1 MYTSKVEIEVLEGTR
16 IEDDMMI
23 LRARCADC
31 RVWPHGF
38 LDATSLDQHMIYAF
52 GDAYPLQSSSPDVG
66 LKRHVRYGYFTMDMT
81 AATGTGGVPV
91 KSSASS
97 GVQMLGGMTK
107 DSDPKTLA
115 HAVLGCLVLFVAWP
129 LNVLMAGFLRNIRIH
144 VGFSIAVVVCLV
156 IVYGLGIST
165 SNQYNRVS
173 LTHHFFLY
181 PPH

>member
-38 LDATSLDQHMIYAF
+38 LDATSFDQHMIYAF

-129 LNVLMAGFLRNIRIH
+129 LNVLMAGF
-144 VGFSIAVVVCLV
+144 
-156 IVYGLGIST
+156 
-165 SNQYNRVS
+165 
-173 LTHHFFLY
+173 
-181 PPH
+181 